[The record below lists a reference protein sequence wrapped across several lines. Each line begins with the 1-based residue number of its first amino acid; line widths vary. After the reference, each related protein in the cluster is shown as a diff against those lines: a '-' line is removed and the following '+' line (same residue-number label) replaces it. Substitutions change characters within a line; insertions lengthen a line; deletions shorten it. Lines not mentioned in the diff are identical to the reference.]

1 MAKTKTT
8 LERVHYDEKA
18 DSHVPGEG
26 TRQNPPEQLS
36 EVEISHLPEKELR
49 IAVAKDLGKTMEKM

>member
-1 MAKTKTT
+1 MSQIKEEDKT
-8 LERVHYDEKA
+8 
-18 DSHVPGEG
+18 
-26 TRQNPPEQLS
+26 PEQLS